1 MPLTPYMSKQIL
13 DWQTG
18 AAAATQPPGRWL
30 QWATASPTTASAF
43 DGPFSSRRTCTFA
56 AANSPQGSA
65 TNLGAVTGATVSVAA
80 TAVGWNLY
88 DSSVGGNRI
97 AFGTVAAAVG
107 CKSGDAPVFSA
118 GALKITIS

>member
-1 MPLTPYMSKQIL
+1 MPLHPEFGKRLL
-13 DWQTG
+13 DWTTG

-30 QWATASPTTASAF
+30 QFATASPTSQSAF
-43 DGPFSSRRTCTFA
+43 DGPFSSRRTVTFA
-56 AANSPQGSA
+56 AANSPQGSK

-88 DSSVGGNRI
+88 DSSVGGTRI
-97 AFGTVAAAVG
+97 AFGTFAAAVG
-107 CKSGDAPVFSA
+107 CKSGDWPVLSA